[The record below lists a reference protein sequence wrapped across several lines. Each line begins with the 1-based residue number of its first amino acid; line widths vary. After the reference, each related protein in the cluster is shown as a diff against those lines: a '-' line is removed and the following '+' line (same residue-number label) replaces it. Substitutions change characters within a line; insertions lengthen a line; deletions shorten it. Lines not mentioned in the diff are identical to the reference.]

1 MGVAVKVTLVPS
13 QIGPVGAWAMVMLGV
28 TIGFT
33 PMAKVLLVAVAVER
47 HNALLVM
54 VQIT

>member
-1 MGVAVKVTLVPS
+1 MVT
-13 QIGPVGAWAMVMLGV
+13 LGV